1 MTSLTRELQTQCRG
15 ALRLNEPLAKHT
27 TFGVGGPA
35 DLFFLPADL
44 DDLAIAIPLIRDA
57 GLPVL
62 PLGGGTNTLVRDA
75 GFRGLIICLNDG
87 AKNIRFHQNEG
98 IVQAGA
104 STQVFS
110 RRCQRTGKTGFEF
123 GCGIPG
129 TIGGAIYGNAG
140 AWGGE
145 TLNRF
150 IWLQGVDFLTGQD
163 IHLKKTNISFG
174 YRHTRL
180 PEHLIIV
187 EAAFQLDDGDPET
200 ILANMERM
208 LAERKASQPLWNRSS
223 GCMFKNPPGT
233 SAGLLIDK
241 AGCKG
246 LTVGAVEVSNIHA
259 NFIVNTGGNS
269 AEDVLK
275 LIEQVRQRVLQIHG
289 IVLETEV
296 QIIGE
301 HGLERH

>member
-1 MTSLTRELQTQCRG
+1 MTSLARELQTHCRG
-15 ALRLNEPLAKHT
+15 TLRLNEPLSKHT

-44 DDLAIAIPLIRDA
+44 DDLALAVPLIRDA

-62 PLGGGTNTLVRDA
+62 PLGGGTNTLAGDA

-87 AKNIRFHQNEG
+87 AKNSVFHQNEG
-98 IVQAGA
+98 VVQAGT

-110 RRCQRTGKTGFEF
+110 RRCQRNGKTGFEF

-145 TLNRF
+145 TFTPLM
-150 IWLQGVDFLTGQD
+150 WLRGIDLTSGNEVY
-163 IHLKKTNISFG
+163 LKKTDITFG
-174 YRHTRL
+174 YRHTAL
-180 PEHLIIV
+180 PEHMLIV
-187 EAAFQLDDGDPET
+187 EAGFQLEDGDPEI
-200 ILANMERM
+200 ILSDMDRM
-208 LAERKASQPLWNRSS
+208 LSERKASQPLSNRSS

-246 LTVGAVEVSNIHA
+246 LTVGAVEVSQVHA
-259 NFIVNTGGNS
+259 NFIVNTGGDS

-275 LIEQVRQRVLQIHG
+275 LIDQVRQRVLQSHNIA
-289 IVLETEV
+289 LETEV
-296 QIIGE
+296 KVIGE
-301 HGLERH
+301 YGIEVH